1 MRQFPFFLRNGVVP
15 GRVSL
20 NEFAACEPVIEK
32 LVEKSHPAAR
42 HEAVWDR
49 APTGNVI
56 GLAPLYAIQP
66 LMPLTLKPHPLGEN
80 DFDVFDGTRRLG
92 RLYWRAGGDSWRWII
107 STALADPPPQG
118 RAATRLRA
126 LYNKGFA
133 TASQGR

>member
-20 NEFAACEPVIEK
+20 NEFAAYEPVIEK

-42 HEAVWDR
+42 HKAVWDR

-80 DFDVFDGTRRLG
+80 DFDVFRRHAKAWPPLLASRRG
-92 RLYWRAGGDSWRWII
+92 LLAMDHFNSARRSAAARPGCY
-107 STALADPPPQG
+107 ALASP
-118 RAATRLRA
+118 
-126 LYNKGFA
+126 
-133 TASQGR
+133 